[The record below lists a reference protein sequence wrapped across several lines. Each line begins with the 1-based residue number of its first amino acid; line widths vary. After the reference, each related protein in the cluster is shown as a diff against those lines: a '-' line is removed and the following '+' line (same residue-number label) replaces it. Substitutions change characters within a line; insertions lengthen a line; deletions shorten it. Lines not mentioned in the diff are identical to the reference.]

1 MFCTFQDRFDALLE
15 LLKGSKRT
23 CETIMKG
30 ERINTIIGNPWELVT
45 RTSSN
50 ARSNK
55 AKGETLKMA
64 RKRSI
69 DEAEIEEEG
78 SAQVVRPV
86 KKMKRRAV

>member
-1 MFCTFQDRFDALLE
+1 MFCAFQDRFDTLLE

-50 ARSNK
+50 AKSNK
-55 AKGETLKMA
+55 AKGETLRKA
-64 RKRSI
+64 RKRSME
-69 DEAEIEEEG
+69 EAEIEEE
-78 SAQVVRPV
+78 SRARVTRPV
-86 KKMKRRAV
+86 EKMKTRST